1 MPLIMVEGP
10 KIDKDQKARLVKELT
25 KKTSEIYGL
34 PEQTIT
40 ILIKENNSDNVG
52 VGGNL
57 LSDITSNKSNQ

>member
-1 MPLIMVEGP
+1 MPIIIIEGP
-10 KIDKDQKARLVKELT
+10 KIDKDKKSRLVKELT
-25 KKTSEIYGL
+25 KKASEIFDL

-52 VGGNL
+52 IGGNL

>member
-57 LSDITSNKSNQ
+57 LSDITSNRSNQ